1 MVMKTLKELAK
12 SIATEIEERVK
23 NDNTSLY
30 LLFECK
36 DGKFSYSFSNDNHH
50 CSDINFICDAI
61 DEDEYTNMSVADI
74 EDELVYFFKE
84 NKITL

>member
-1 MVMKTLKELAK
+1 MEKIMNELAK
-12 SIATEIEERVK
+12 QIAAEIEEKVK

-30 LLFECK
+30 LLFK
-36 DGKFSYSFSNDNHH
+36 YQDGKFSYSFSNDNHH

-61 DEDEYTNMSVADI
+61 DEDEYVNMSVAEI
-74 EDELVYFFKE
+74 EDELEYFFNE